1 MYLIDPAVYGSV
13 FVLPRRLAENDLI
26 LAPGACLK
34 ALVFA
39 FAHAGEPLT
48 AEAVAEAAGLSPA
61 DAADALRYWA
71 QRGYLKDDTAPKAAE
86 KAEAASAE
94 AEAQP
99 EAPAAPEKKPKE
111 AFDLKPSKPSYEMIC
126 KRLAEDPGVRELF
139 SEAQMKLGRTIGT
152 ADQASLLLL
161 YDYYGLPAE
170 VILAVCEYARI
181 HKKERNMGYIYTVGV
196 DWSRRGIDSL
206 EAADAELMLLEKMN
220 TAWTAF
226 AAAVKIPNPYPT
238 AAQQKYIVKWT
249 ADWRFSLDMLVLA
262 YEETLKNAGKAS
274 FPYMDKILASWKKDG
289 IETPAGA
296 AERERKFRE
305 DAIAKAA
312 AKQTPGPRPAPR
324 KKREDEGPASYDIDR
339 AEEKMFTTVPKLK
352 KKKKKE

>member
-1 MYLIDPAVYGSV
+1 MYHIDPAVYGSV
-13 FVLPRRLAENDLI
+13 FVLPKRLAETDLI

-34 ALVFA
+34 ALLFA

-48 AEAVAEAAGLSPA
+48 AEAAAEATGLTPA

-71 QRGYLKDDTAPKAAE
+71 RLGYLTDDTAPKAA
-86 KAEAASAE
+86 AEAAE
-94 AEAQP
+94 PEAQP
-99 EAPAAPEKKPKE
+99 APVPAEPEKKPKE

-220 TAWTAF
+220 TAWTSF
-226 AAAVKIPNPYPT
+226 TAAVKIPNPYPT

-274 FPYMDKILASWKKDG
+274 FPYMDKILASWRKDG
-289 IETPAGA
+289 IETPEQA
-296 AERERKFRE
+296 AERERQFRE
-305 DAIAKAA
+305 AAIEKAA

-324 KKREDEGPASYDIDR
+324 KKRTDEGPASYDIDR